1 MILEKGKRTIINML
15 DYAAEKFADINY
27 ATHKT
32 DKGWTHFTFREIRDN
47 SNAFAASLLKIGIK
61 TGDNA
66 AILSEGSPMWI
77 MAEYGL
83 LSIGAVSIPLSVK
96 LLPEELPYRLNHSE
110 AKAIFVSKNNLD
122 KVLGILNK
130 IENKSLKLIYLN
142 DDVDHFRAKIKS
154 AGANE
159 ECGYS
164 FWEMLEDGKESFK
177 HSPDNVFKYRNKVGE
192 NDVVNISYTSG
203 TTGDPKG
210 IMLTHLNYYSNAKDG
225 IDVFKL
231 KVGFRTLVILPVD
244 HCFAHT
250 VALYGALFKGLDLY
264 FLDTRGGVTSALKN
278 IPINLK
284 EVKPEFLLTVPALT
298 GNFMNKMIDG
308 VKAKGG
314 LIYSIFERGL
324 KAGCYRNGDGFT
336 KPGGLKYYLS
346 FFPYKLADALIFK
359 KLKDVFGGELQFMV
373 GGGALLDIKQQQFY
387 HAIGAPVYQ
396 GYGLTEA
403 APIIAANTP
412 FIYKMGSSGQLMPG
426 VTCKIMDDED
436 REAPMGKIG
445 EIVIKGDN
453 VMRGYYKNEE
463 ATSNTIKNGWL
474 WTGDLGY
481 LDDDGFLVVTGRNKA
496 LLISADGEKYSPESI
511 EEAIVNSSELI
522 SQAII
527 HNSQN
532 KFTSAV
538 VTIDPLKLKHLKNK
552 PVTEVYRKIKQE
564 VNAFKKDPSYK
575 NQFPSKWIPS
585 QFYIAPEPF
594 TEENKMVNSTL
605 KMVRYK
611 ITESYEQQIAAM
623 YQSGGTEKIDDLNE
637 ASLNKILG

>member
-1 MILEKGKRTIINML
+1 ML
-15 DYAAEKFADINY
+15 DYAAEKFADYNY

-32 DKGWTHFTFREIRDN
+32 DTGWTHFTYREIRDN
-47 SNAFAASLLKIGIK
+47 SNAIAASLLKAGINP
-61 TGDNA
+61 GDNV

-96 LLPEELPYRLNHSE
+96 LLPDELPYRLDHSE
-110 AKAIFVSKNNLD
+110 SKAIFVSKNNLD

-130 IENKSLKLIYLN
+130 IKNKSFKLIYLS
-142 DDVDHFRAKIKS
+142 DDVDNFRAKIKS

-159 ECGYS
+159 ECAYS
-164 FWEMLEDGKESFK
+164 FWEMLEDGKKSFVK
-177 HSPDNVFKYRNKVGE
+177 TPENVLQYRDKVGE

-210 IMLTHLNYYSNAKDG
+210 IMLTHLNYYSNTKDG

-250 VALYGALFKGLDLY
+250 VALYGALFKGLDLN
-264 FLDTRGGVTSALKN
+264 FLDTRGGITSALKN

-284 EVKPEFLLTVPALT
+284 EIKPEFLLTVPALS

-308 VKAKGG
+308 VKDKGG
-314 LIYSIFERGL
+314 FIYSIFDKGL
-324 KAGCYRNGDGFT
+324 KAGCFRNGDGFT
-336 KPGGLKYYLS
+336 KPGGLKQFIS
-346 FFPYKLADALIFK
+346 FFPYKLAATLIFK

-403 APIIAANTP
+403 SPIISANTP
-412 FIYKMGSSGQLMPG
+412 FIHKMGSSGQLMPG
-426 VTCKIMDDED
+426 VTCKIMDDKTQ
-436 REAPMGKIG
+436 EAVPGKIG

-453 VMRGYYKNEE
+453 VMKGYYKNDE
-463 ATSNTIKNGWL
+463 ATANTIKNGWL
-474 WTGDLGY
+474 WTGDLGFM
-481 LDDDGFLVVTGRNKA
+481 DDDGFLVVTGRNKA

-511 EEAIVNSSELI
+511 EEAIVNSSEFI

-527 HNSQN
+527 HNNQN

-552 PVTEVYRKIKQE
+552 PVTEVYRKIRQE
-564 VNAFKKDPSYK
+564 VNAFKKDPAYK
-575 NQFPSKWIPS
+575 NQFPLKWTPS

-611 ITESYEQQIAAM
+611 ITESYQQEIDAM
-623 YQSGGTEKIDDLNE
+623 YQPGGSEKIDGLNE
-637 ASLNKILG
+637 DSLNKILG